1 MKYEFITYQDNLYTV
16 YRKMRETHVK
26 PGAVEFILPFWQCDV
41 ALKKDEW
48 VFFCRKVDD
57 AQIVTE

>member
-1 MKYEFITYQDNLYTV
+1 
-16 YRKMRETHVK
+16 MRETHVK